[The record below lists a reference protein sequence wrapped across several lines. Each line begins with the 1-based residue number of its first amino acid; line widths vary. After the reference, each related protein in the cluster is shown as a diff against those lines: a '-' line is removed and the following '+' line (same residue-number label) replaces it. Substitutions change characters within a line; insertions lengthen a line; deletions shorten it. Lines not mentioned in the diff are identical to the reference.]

1 MSKGVKLASALI
13 ALGFHPRAAARA
25 AGVILP
31 PLPELFDD
39 GRYADIPDDPIE
51 FDHDP
56 CLATRPNEPWR
67 GILANDPRFIIPRA
81 KPEHVC
87 KTNGDPAVPLSG
99 DKSKIAKTE
108 RLEKAEAEFRARLEA
123 TFRECFDP
131 PPRPKPKRRIP
142 ARKNPWPKGRKFQ
155 QRKETT

>member
-25 AGVILP
+25 ARVELP

-39 GRYADIPDDPIE
+39 GRYDSIPDVPIE
-51 FDHDP
+51 FDHNP
-56 CLATRPNEPWR
+56 CLEMRLEE
-67 GILANDPRFIIPRA
+67 GIHIEANDPRFIVPRA
-81 KPEHVC
+81 KPEHAR

-99 DKSKIAKTE
+99 DKSKLAKMD
-108 RLEKAEAEFRARLEA
+108 RIGKDEAAFRARLEA

-142 ARKNPWPKGRKFQ
+142 ARKDPWPKGRKIGR
-155 QRKETT
+155 RK